1 MKQRIITALI
11 VAAILVPAI
20 VINHPMVFNI
30 FQMIVLLAV
39 IMASFEMLNMYEKE
53 KKINKVV
60 KAIIVMLTVITYLNV
75 GGLVEPINFAKMPD
89 FHLITLEW
97 HPVIITSL
105 VTVIMLSLLVFV
117 DDFSGA
123 DIGKAF
129 TIVNY
134 VGLGFASITL
144 LRYMGVRFIV
154 YIALIAVMTDVFAY
168 FVGMK
173 FGKHK
178 MAPKISP
185 KKSWEGAIGGTIMGT
200 ILASA
205 FAIFYG
211 YIFTPHGFLGELLN
225 PDGYM
230 TIFDNFT
237 NLGNESLLLQALI
250 IMPITLLG
258 TIAGQIGDLVAS
270 KFKRTYNIKD
280 FGKIM
285 PGHGG
290 ILDRFDSI
298 LFIALLFLGIF
309 IAITV
314 AYPVV

>member
-11 VAAILVPAI
+11 IAAVLVPAI
-20 VINHPMVFNI
+20 TINHPVVFGI
-30 FQMIVLLAV
+30 FQGIVLLAV
-39 IMASFEMLNMYEKE
+39 ILASFEMLNMYEKE
-53 KKINKVV
+53 KKINKAV
-60 KAIIVMLTVITYLNV
+60 KIIIVILTVITYLNI
-75 GGLVEPINFAKMPD
+75 GGLVKPINFAKLPD
-89 FHLITLEW
+89 FYLFTLEL
-97 HPVIITSL
+97 HPVIITSF

-117 DDFSGA
+117 DEFSGA

-134 VGLGFASITL
+134 VGLGFASITM

-168 FVGMK
+168 FTGMK

-200 ILASA
+200 VLASG

-237 NLGNESLLLQALI
+237 NLGNEPLFIQALI
-250 IMPITLLG
+250 IIPITLLG

-270 KFKRTYNIKD
+270 KFKRTYQIKD

-314 AYPVV
+314 AYPVI

>member
-11 VAAILVPAI
+11 LAGLLVPLLT
-20 VINHPMVFNI
+20 INHPIVFNI
-30 FQMIVLLAV
+30 FQIVVLIAV
-39 IMASFEMLNMYEKE
+39 VIASFEMLNMYEKE
-53 KKINKVV
+53 KKINNWVKVIV
-60 KAIIVMLTVITYLNV
+60 VMLTVFTYLNV
-75 GGLVEPINFAKMPD
+75 GGLVKPFTFNMEPSFQ
-89 FHLITLEW
+89 LLTLRFE
-97 HPVIITSL
+97 PVIITSFI
-105 VTVIMLSLLVFV
+105 TVIMLSLLVFV

-134 VGLGFASITL
+134 VGLGFASITI
-144 LRYMGVRFIV
+144 LRYMGVRFIF
-154 YIALIAVMTDVFAY
+154 YITLIAVMTDVFAY
-168 FVGMK
+168 FIGMK

-200 ILASA
+200 LVASA

-211 YIFTPHGFLGELLN
+211 YIFTPQGFFGELLN
-225 PDGYM
+225 PNGYM

-237 NLGNESLLLQALI
+237 TLGNEPLFIQALI
-250 IMPITLLG
+250 IIPITLLG

-270 KFKRTYNIKD
+270 KFKRTYQIKD

-298 LFIALLFLGIF
+298 LFIGLLFLGIF

-314 AYPVV
+314 AFPIK